1 MAKHAEKVEKR
12 SHNAVR
18 PGVEMPEWYSGG

>member
-1 MAKHAEKVEKR
+1 MAKHAKEVEKR
-12 SHNAVR
+12 RRRAVR

>member
-1 MAKHAEKVEKR
+1 MAKHTKEVEKR
-12 SHNAVR
+12 RCRAVR